1 MKLRLIIID
10 ILFVLLVASC
20 NSNSKVSCNY
30 HEISCE
36 ALNFIRTDERGK
48 AEGLMGYIDEEFW
61 EKGGEWDRI
70 RFEVSKYLDTIPDL
84 RKLRYDVTIDST
96 NSFGFVKMNFE
107 IYKSD
112 DLKAYV
118 EFRFFH
124 PDSHFGCKIHS
135 IDHRIEVDYKKLKL
149 IHPVTK

>member
-1 MKLRLIIID
+1 MKLRLFIVNLLLN
-10 ILFVLLVASC
+10 LFAASC
-20 NSNSKVSCNY
+20 TNNNKVSCNY

-36 ALNFIRTDERGK
+36 ALNFIRADERGK

-70 RFEVSKYLDTIPDL
+70 RFVVSKYLDTIPDI

-96 NSFGFVKMNFE
+96 NFFGFVVMSFE

-112 DLKAYV
+112 DFKAYV

-124 PDSHFGCKIHS
+124 PQSPFGCKIQS
-135 IDHRIEVDYKKLKL
+135 IDHRIDVNYNKLKL
-149 IHPVTK
+149 IHPITR